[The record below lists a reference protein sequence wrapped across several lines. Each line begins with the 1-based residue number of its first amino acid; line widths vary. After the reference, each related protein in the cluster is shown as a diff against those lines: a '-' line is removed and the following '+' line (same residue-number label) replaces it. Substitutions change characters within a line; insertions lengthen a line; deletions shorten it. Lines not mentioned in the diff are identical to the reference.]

1 MARRSI
7 KGLQGNHYAIYTDDL
22 KSEQFKEEETI
33 SEVYDAVRNNDIE
46 ICYMPRIKGDR
57 KRLSAARLFQEYS

>member
-1 MARRSI
+1 MQR
-7 KGLQGNHYAIYTDDL
+7 YTDDL

-57 KRLSAARLFQEYS
+57 EKIVRQQGASKSTVKGWSCP